1 MPESEMPAYVLT
13 IVILLSV
20 CLGMLVLL
28 VIMSFRICGQLG
40 RIWKTANFGT
50 TDAPVLESEI
60 SSAET
65 SHAGAFEAFLSE
77 EPARREMTKG
87 EQFAAYRQWRNE
99 KGMNWSNS

>member
-1 MPESEMPAYVLT
+1 MPEPEVPSYVLT
-13 IVILLSV
+13 VVILLSF

-28 VIMSFRICGQLG
+28 VIMCFRICRQLG
-40 RIWKTANFGT
+40 RIGKLANLGTA
-50 TDAPVLESEI
+50 DAPILEHEI

-65 SHAGAFEAFLSE
+65 SQGGAFEAFLTE

-87 EQFAAYRQWRNE
+87 EQFAAYRQWRND

>member
-1 MPESEMPAYVLT
+1 MPAYVLT
-13 IVILLSV
+13 VVILLSF

-40 RIWKTANFGT
+40 RIGKLANLGTA
-50 TDAPVLESEI
+50 DAPVLENEI

-65 SHAGAFEAFLSE
+65 SHGGAFEAFLSE

-87 EQFAAYRQWRNE
+87 EQFAAYRQWRND